1 MYQHKK
7 CGLNIGCDAI
17 PMVYED
23 KMLSPFLKFMRVQF
37 ACILQSPLSMYV
49 LVVLMVIFLFVQVST
64 LTPSNHTPEPRPL
77 VRAGPRE
84 QEATCPD
91 WQCEVR
97 RRGRAPGNT
106 QLYHTHTYNES
117 WPTTS
122 CSSQQTPPTSPQAP
136 PTTHSQRSSCD
147 EDVSV
152 ERALVFEEEEER
164 RPSLAR

>member
-1 MYQHKK
+1 MGPCCTLDFYKVMELILLVKVLHISPCMYW
-7 CGLNIGCDAI
+7 LN
-17 PMVYED
+17 V
-23 KMLSPFLKFMRVQF
+23 
-37 ACILQSPLSMYV
+37 
-49 LVVLMVIFLFVQVST
+49 VIFLFVQVSV

-77 VRAGPRE
+77 VRGEPRE
-84 QEATCPD
+84 QEVSCCD

-122 CSSQQTPPTSPQAP
+122 CSFQQTPPTSPQAP

-147 EDVSV
+147 EDVSI

>member
-1 MYQHKK
+1 MCTHYVDDLLPYEPLCMQLLGKWSSFHTTSKSIAYLPMY
-7 CGLNIGCDAI
+7 
-17 PMVYED
+17 
-23 KMLSPFLKFMRVQF
+23 
-37 ACILQSPLSMYV
+37 MYV
-49 LVVLMVIFLFVQVST
+49 LVECSYFLFVQVSVV
-64 LTPSNHTPEPRPL
+64 TPSNHTPEPRPL
-77 VRAGPRE
+77 ARGEPGE
-84 QEATCPD
+84 QEASCRD
-91 WQCEVR
+91 CQCEVR

-164 RPSLAR
+164 RPSIAR

>member
-1 MYQHKK
+1 MYIPS
-7 CGLNIGCDAI
+7 LNNLRVMELILLVKVLCI
-17 PMVYED
+17 
-23 KMLSPFLKFMRVQF
+23 SP
-37 ACILQSPLSMYV
+37 CMYWLNV
-49 LVVLMVIFLFVQVST
+49 VIFLFVQVSV
-64 LTPSNHTPEPRPL
+64 LAPSNHTPEPRPL
-77 VRAGPRE
+77 VQGEPRE
-84 QEATCPD
+84 ASCRD

-122 CSSQQTPPTSPQAP
+122 CSSQQTLPTTPQAP

-152 ERALVFEEEEER
+152 ERGLVFEEEEER